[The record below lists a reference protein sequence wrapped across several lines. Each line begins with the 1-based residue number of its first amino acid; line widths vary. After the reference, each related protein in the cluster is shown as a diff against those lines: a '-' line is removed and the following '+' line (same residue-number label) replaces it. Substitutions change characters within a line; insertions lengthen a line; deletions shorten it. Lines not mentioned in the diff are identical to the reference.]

1 MIEVTNLCK
10 NYGSRLA
17 VADLSFTVEE
27 GQIYGFL
34 GPNGAGKSTTMN
46 ILTGCLAATS
56 GRVLIDGKDIFED
69 AQEAKSKI
77 GYLPEQP
84 PLFLDMTPKE
94 YLSFVAAA
102 KKIKKEERKALI
114 EEVMEITKIKSEEN
128 RLIKNLSKGY
138 RQRVGIAQA
147 ILGNPSIVILDEP
160 TVGLDPLQ
168 IIEIRS
174 LIKKLGENHTVILS
188 SHILSEVQAV
198 CDKIMIIS
206 EGRLAACDTPS
217 NLEALF
223 EGENTLELTVRA
235 GADEINTAL
244 SSIEEI
250 KNIKLTPKDNEITE
264 AEITVS
270 RDADI
275 TEKVF
280 FAFCDIRKPILKMVA
295 RKASLE
301 DVFIELTAESEG
313 ENL

>member
-10 NYGSRLA
+10 SYGGRAA
-17 VADLSFTVEE
+17 VSDLSFTVED

-69 AQEAKSKI
+69 AREAKAKI

-84 PLFLDMTPKE
+84 PLFPDMTPRE

-114 EEVMEITKIKSEEN
+114 DEVMEITKIKSEEN

-147 ILGNPSIVILDEP
+147 ILGNPSIIILDEP

-174 LIKKLGENHTVILS
+174 LIKKLGEKHTVILS

-206 EGRLAACDTPS
+206 HGRLAACDTPS

-223 EGENTLELTVRA
+223 KGENKVELTVRA
-235 GADEINTAL
+235 GAEDVNGAL
-244 SSIEEI
+244 SGVEEI
-250 KNIKLTPKDNEITE
+250 KDIKLTPKDNGITE

-270 RDADI
+270 GDADI
-275 TEKVF
+275 REKVF
-280 FAFCDIRKPILKMVA
+280 FAFCGIGRPILKMVSK
-295 RKASLE
+295 RASLE
-301 DVFIELTAESEG
+301 DVFIELTAESGG
-313 ENL
+313 ENV